1 MRRSLRC
8 CRPSAVVLALAF
20 GAGLASAGE
29 AVRGRYIRVESGA
42 RPEYLHFAELEVYA
56 GGGNVA
62 VGKAT
67 TASSTMA
74 PFRPDKAVDGVIEY
88 VWGVNPSF
96 WSSAGHAGGE
106 WWEADLGETVAIE
119 RLVLYNRLDCCQE
132 RLQGAVLRV
141 LSAERTEVF
150 RQALEAGRNPNE
162 IEFVVRPVPAVDL
175 GARTRAQRLD
185 EIAPRFT
192 APQAD
197 PAEVMPVGSG
207 DRSGMLRY
215 GDAWDMHLSK
225 SDFFAIEPKPYHT
238 SPTLHSPGHVQIDFA
253 IPAAALT
260 GCEQRLDLRR
270 GSVVLTLQS
279 ATGRVTAETFGVM
292 GENTLVVAVE
302 DSRAEPT
309 VTVTLS
315 SWRPGLSVSSLPGVL
330 LAREVHDYDERG
342 KPVADPATA
351 NPADRMLGLG
361 VSTAVACVGAAGT
374 LPVTPTAK
382 DGSAVGWQCRPPSRY
397 WLIVAAATTYDR
409 APEVPALR
417 LAAAMAKADKE
428 ALLASHLAWW
438 TRFWEAAYVDL
449 YGRDAETLMRLW
461 YTGLYSY
468 ASVANA
474 AVLPKFNGGPGLV
487 RFDDRSWGWGYWWQN
502 TRELIWPLFA
512 ANQLRYAREYLDFY
526 DRQYMEWKHRTANAG
541 KLGIR
546 MWEGA
551 APFKPGTAA
560 PARAISIF
568 DSAALEKAVAST
580 SMETVRSGYN
590 ARSLA
595 QAVELVQ
602 LMLDYAAF
610 SGDRE
615 YLRTTAA
622 PWLKEAALFYLS
634 YLRRGDDGLY
644 HSTVSDAV
652 EMWWK
657 VKDPLTDLAA
667 ARTCFQ
673 QVLGYGPEFGYEPEF
688 LAAIRDRLEHLAP
701 LPTGIWHRRPAT
713 REELPAGTPP
723 YTTQIV
729 DHIERTDTCYAP
741 AGDLYDDRLVHNMEN
756 PELYLVF
763 PLALVDGNSPQADL
777 ERAINTFRQRK
788 HPNSGGWSQC
798 GIQAARLR
806 LPDTV
811 DVIMDPVRKHQRYPY
826 GGWHSPGKG
835 LADSKPGVTDVPY
848 FDAMGVNLTALQE
861 ALLQSHCLNT
871 PERSDPPGTGPI
883 QLLPA
888 VRKDWAG
895 RFRLRARGGFL
906 VSVEFQ
912 AQRTVTRVR
921 VEAERGGLL
930 RLANPFAACRASRGG
945 AELLVSREPL
955 LTVPTQAGDTL
966 EFVAAAAPPA
976 AP

>member
-1 MRRSLRC
+1 MPRTLRC
-8 CRPSAVVLALAF
+8 CRPCTVVLTLALGAAVV
-20 GAGLASAGE
+20 SAGE
-29 AVRGRYIRVESGA
+29 AVRGRYVRVESGE
-42 RPEYLHFAELEVYA
+42 RPEYLHFAEVEVYA
-56 GGGNVA
+56 GGMNVA
-62 VGKAT
+62 VGKPT

-74 PFRPDKAVDGVIEY
+74 PFTPDKAVDGVIEY

-106 WWEADLGETVAIE
+106 WWEVDLGEAVAIE

-141 LSAERTEVF
+141 LSAERSEVY
-150 RQALEAGRNPNE
+150 RRVLDAGANPNDV
-162 IEFVVRPVPAVDL
+162 EFVVRPVPAVDV
-175 GARTRAQRLD
+175 GARTLAQRLD
-185 EIAPRFT
+185 QIAPRFAKPAT
-192 APQAD
+192 D
-197 PAEVMPVGSG
+197 PAYVMPVGSG
-207 DRSGMLRY
+207 DLSAMLRY
-215 GDAWDMHLSK
+215 GDAWEMHLSK

-238 SPTLHSPGHVQIDFA
+238 SPTIHSPGHVQIDFA
-253 IPAAALT
+253 IPAVDLT
-260 GCEQRLDLRR
+260 GFEQRLDLRR
-270 GSVVLTLQS
+270 GSVVLTLGGT
-279 ATGRVTAETFGVM
+279 AGRVTAEAFGVM
-292 GENTLVVAVE
+292 GAHTLVVAVE
-302 DSRAEPT
+302 DTRPEPAA
-309 VTVTLS
+309 TVTLS
-315 SWRPGLSVSSLPGVL
+315 SWRPELRVSSLPGML

-351 NPADRMLGLG
+351 NPGDRMLGLG
-361 VSTAVACVGAAGT
+361 VATAVACVGASGEFQPTPVAGN
-374 LPVTPTAK
+374 
-382 DGSAVGWQCRPPSRY
+382 GSALAWRLRPPARY
-397 WLIVAAATTYDR
+397 WLIVTAATTYDR
-409 APEVPALR
+409 APEAAATR
-417 LAAAMAKADKE
+417 LAAAMVKANQP
-428 ALLASHLAWW
+428 ALLAAHREWW
-438 TRFWEAAYVDL
+438 SRFWEAAYVDL
-449 YGRDAETLMRLW
+449 YGREAETLMRLW

-551 APFKPGTAA
+551 APFRLGTAA
-560 PARAISIF
+560 RPKVVSSF
-568 DSAALEKAVAST
+568 DPAALEKAVANT
-580 SMETVRSGYN
+580 GMETVKSGYN

-602 LMLDYAAF
+602 LMLDYVAF

-615 YLRTTAA
+615 YLRTTVA

-634 YLRRGDDGLY
+634 YLRPGDDGLY

-667 ARTCFQ
+667 VRSCFWN
-673 QVLGYGPEFGYEPEF
+673 VLNYGPEFGYEPEF
-688 LAAIRDRLEHLAP
+688 LAAVRDRLEHLAP

-713 REELPAGTPP
+713 TEELPPGTPP

-729 DHIERTDTCYAP
+729 DHIEHTDACYAP
-741 AGDLYDDRLVHNMEN
+741 AADLYDDRLVHNMEN

-763 PLALVDGNSPQADL
+763 PLALVDGNSPQGDL
-777 ERAINTFRQRK
+777 ERAVRTFRQRK

-811 DVIMDPVRKHQRYPY
+811 DVIMDHVRKHQRYPY
-826 GGWHSPGKG
+826 GGWNSPGKG
-835 LADSKPGVTDVPY
+835 LADSKLGVTDAPY
-848 FDAMGVNLTALQE
+848 FDAMGVNLTAVQE
-861 ALLQSHCLNT
+861 ALLQSHCLST
-871 PERSDPPGTGPI
+871 PQHSDPPGTGPI
-883 QLLPA
+883 RLLPA
-888 VRKDWAG
+888 VRRDWAG

-906 VSVEFQ
+906 VTAEFQ

-921 VEAERGGLL
+921 VEAEHGGLL
-930 RLANPFAACRASRGG
+930 RLANPFAECRVTKGG
-945 AELLVSREPL
+945 VDLLLSREPL
-955 LTVPTQAGDTL
+955 LTVATQAGDTL

-976 AP
+976 VP